1 MTTTAAPFDQAR
13 FEAALH
19 RLLNDVGSVITAA
32 SVITGDK
39 LGLYKA
45 LASAGPLT
53 SEELAQRTQTHE
65 RYVREWLANQ
75 AAAGYLTYDPQTR
88 CFTLPAEHVPFFADD
103 DSEVNMCG
111 MFGMGQPLFVD
122 EPKITEAF
130 KTGKGIGWEE
140 HDPRLYG
147 LTDRIFRNG
156 YAAHLV
162 QDWIPALEGAEAK
175 LRTGASVADVGC
187 GHGSSTIQMAK
198 AYPMSRFVGY
208 DYHLPSIEAARE
220 AAAKAALADRVRFEV
235 ATANAL
241 PEKNFDLICC
251 FDCVHD
257 MGDPV
262 GALAHIR
269 SRAQGQRHADD
280 GRTVRGGH
288 ARIEYHTCRPRL
300 LRCFDHALHAGI
312 ARAGRWPGAGR
323 AGRREPHTRGG
334 ATSRIFAVPPRDG
347 NAVQSRLRGETVRYA
362 RPRSSPTSPLRR
374 AR

>member
-1 MTTTAAPFDQAR
+1 MMAAEDFFLYGGPTLTTTAAPFDQAK

-39 LGLYKA
+39 LGLYKK

-53 SEELAQRTQTHE
+53 SEELAEQTQTHE

-88 CFTLPAEHVPFFADD
+88 RFTLPAEHVPFFADD
-103 DSEVNMCG
+103 TSEVNMCG
-111 MFGMGQPLFVD
+111 MFGMGQPLFAD

-220 AAAKAALADRVRFEV
+220 AAAKAGLADRVRFEV
-235 ATANAL
+235 AAANAL

-269 SRAQGQRHADD
+269 SRLKANGTFMMVEPYAGDTLESNITPVGRVFYGASTMLCTPASLAQDVGLALGAQA
-280 GRTVRGGH
+280 GE
-288 ARIEYHTCRPRL
+288 ARIR
-300 LRCFDHALHAGI
+300 DVAQQAGFSQFR
-312 ARAGRWPGAGR
+312 RA
-323 AGRREPHTRGG
+323 T
-334 ATSRIFAVPPRDG
+334 
-347 NAVQSRLRGETVRYA
+347 ETPFNLVYEA
-362 RPRSSPTSPLRR
+362 RP
-374 AR
+374 

>member
-1 MTTTAAPFDQAR
+1 MMAPEDFFLYGGPTLATTAAPFDQAK

-39 LGLYKA
+39 LGLYKT
-45 LASAGPLT
+45 LATAGPLT
-53 SEELAQRTQTHE
+53 SEELAQQTQTHE

-88 CFTLPAEHVPFFADD
+88 RFTLPAEHVPFFADD
-103 DSEVNMCG
+103 TSEVNMCG
-111 MFGMGQPLFVD
+111 MFGMGQPLFAD

-208 DYHLPSIEAARE
+208 DYHLPSIEAALE
-220 AAAKAALADRVRFEV
+220 AAAKAGLADRVRFEV
-235 ATANAL
+235 ASANAL

-269 SRAQGQRHADD
+269 SRLKANGTFMMVEPYAGDTLEANITPVGRVFYGASTMLCTPASLAQDVGLALGAQAGEAR
-280 GRTVRGGH
+280 VRDV
-288 ARIEYHTCRPRL
+288 AQQ
-300 LRCFDHALHAGI
+300 AGFSQFR
-312 ARAGRWPGAGR
+312 RA
-323 AGRREPHTRGG
+323 T
-334 ATSRIFAVPPRDG
+334 
-347 NAVQSRLRGETVRYA
+347 ETPFNLVYEA
-362 RPRSSPTSPLRR
+362 RP
-374 AR
+374 